1 MKTNSY
7 KVSAIA
13 LLTLGMFG
21 FGLSACSKKAEETKP
36 AETAAPTETAATN
49 ATAPV
54 DTATTNTTAAA
65 PAVAEVSEADKA
77 ALAKLGAPYASA
89 DLANGKR
96 QFALCKTCHSLA
108 AGAPNMTGPNMH
120 GLVGRKSA
128 SVTGFAYSD
137 AMKAAGKTWD
147 LATIDAYV
155 KNPKAYIPGNKM
167 AFAGVPSDANRR
179 DVIAYIAIESAK

>member
-1 MKTNSY
+1 MKTNSF

-13 LLTLGMFG
+13 LMSLSMLG
-21 FGLSACSKKAEETKP
+21 FGLAACSKKPEEAKT
-36 AETAAPTETAATN
+36 AETAAPAEAVATN
-49 ATAPV
+49 AAAPA
-54 DTATTNTTAAA
+54 DAAA

-77 ALAKLGAPYASA
+77 ALAKLGAAYASA

-96 QFALCKTCHSLA
+96 QFALCKTCHSLT

-120 GLVGRKSA
+120 GLVGRKSG

-147 LATIDAYV
+147 LATIDQYV
-155 KNPKAYIPGNKM
+155 KNPKAFVPGNKM

>member
-1 MKTNSY
+1 MKINIS

-13 LLTLGMFG
+13 LMSFGILGL
-21 FGLSACSKKAEETKP
+21 GLSACSKKEEAKAP
-36 AETAAPTETAATN
+36 EAAATTEAAATN
-49 ATAPV
+49 AAAP
-54 DTATTNTTAAA
+54 AAETTAAA
-65 PAVAEVSEADKA
+65 PAAAVAEVSEADKA
-77 ALAKLGAPYASA
+77 ALAKLGAAYASA

-96 QFALCKTCHSLA
+96 QFALCKTCHSLT

-147 LATIDAYV
+147 MATLDAYV

-179 DVIAYIAIESAK
+179 DVLAYIAIESAK